1 MCKAIEE
8 WMEEVREEAR
18 EEERKVAKEAAKKA
32 ARNCFVNGAN
42 IEFVIK
48 SITSLTEEEIV
59 AIYKEMKN

>member
-8 WMEEVREEAR
+8 WMEEVREE
-18 EEERKVAKEAAKKA
+18 ERKVAKETAKEA
-32 ARNCFVNGAN
+32 ARNCFINGAN

-59 AIYKEMKN
+59 VIYEEMKK